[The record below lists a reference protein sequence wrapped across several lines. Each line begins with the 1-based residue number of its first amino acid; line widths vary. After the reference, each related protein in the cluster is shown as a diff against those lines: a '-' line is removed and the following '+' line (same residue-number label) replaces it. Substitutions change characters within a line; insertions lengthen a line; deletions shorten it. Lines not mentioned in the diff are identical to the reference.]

1 MANAFIRGLLDD
13 PEDPQLPQY
22 VSANDF
28 GPRAFGL
35 LNQLMPDPYEATG
48 DAVRQYKG
56 GDLLGAFE
64 TMFGAMPSTGIVTKA
79 GKAAKAAS
87 AASPGYNQAKMA
99 VQYPDRLPGA
109 PMVDAKT
116 GKDYIGKVQS
126 PEAEAVMKVRANAQK
141 DINAGRYDPY
151 FNVSDRFYVNPNDYP
166 LIGNTL
172 TDALPKKQ
180 ETIDKFSQL
189 YNNDTTRG
197 RLTDA
202 IEKAK
207 GDPNAWDW
215 YAMGQYEDAYKK
227 HLGEQAGRDAFKK
240 DFAQGMAATTG
251 GMDPTSNLLMTH
263 YANFMRQ
270 NGQGLPQAA
279 HELHA
284 PIGGRYATGNLSQYD
299 KMINQGQGITA
310 VANPKRFDFSANFMG
325 HKDKATIDEQ
335 MMELIHPKAEGGKGL
350 PQWYSPAEQ
359 AVHDVAGQ
367 LGMAP
372 VNAQELGWF
381 GQKGVAGKPM
391 IQILNEA
398 IERTRRVTGQDPDK
412 IVEGLVTRKMPLYG
426 VAGLLGAGAYGANNT
441 EQPSVNGL

>member
-1 MANAFIRGLLDD
+1 MAKSFIRGLLDD

-28 GPRAFGL
+28 GPRAYGL

-56 GDLLGAFE
+56 GDVLGAFE
-64 TMFGAMPSTGIVTKA
+64 TMFGAMPSTGIVT
-79 GKAAKAAS
+79 KAAKAAS

-109 PMVDAKT
+109 PMIDAKT

-151 FNVSDRFYVNPNDYP
+151 FNVSDRYYVNPNDYP
-166 LIGNTL
+166 LVGNTL

-180 ETIDKFSQL
+180 ETIDKFNAL
-189 YNNDTTRG
+189 YNNDVTRG

-310 VANPKRFDFSANFMG
+310 VANPKRFDFAANFMG

-335 MMELIHPKAEGGKGL
+335 MMELIHPKSEGGKGL

-426 VAGLLGAGAYGANNT
+426 LAGLLGAGAYGANST
-441 EQPSVNGL
+441 EQASVNGL